1 MSLHIITGC
10 MFSGKT
16 SELLNRYSGSTTPKL
31 LVNHISDSRYNSE
44 SNVTSHR
51 LHTSESLAMASLEQ
65 LRNHA
70 EYKLAEEVF
79 IDEAQFFEE
88 LRDNVLFMVEKDRK
102 HVTLSG
108 LNGDFM
114 RRPLGQLNQLLPYAD
129 TCVLLRARC
138 VQCDKNALFSY
149 KKDDRK
155 MTIQVSASQYFPLCR
170 DHYLNETAN
179 SSLLH

>member
-1 MSLHIITGC
+1 MSLHMITGC

-16 SELLNRYSGSTTPKL
+16 GELLKRYSNSIRPKL

-44 SNVTSHR
+44 SNVTSHN
-51 LHTSESLAMASLEQ
+51 LETSESLAIASLEQ
-65 LRNHA
+65 LRNHV
-70 EYKLAEEVF
+70 EYKTVEEVF
-79 IDEAQFFEE
+79 IDEAQFFED
-88 LRDNVLFMVEKDRK
+88 LRDNVLVMVDKDRK

-138 VQCDKNALFSY
+138 SQCDNKALFSY
-149 KKDDRK
+149 KKDDRN
-155 MTIQVSASQYFPLCR
+155 MTIQVSASQYLPLCR
-170 DHYLNETAN
+170 DHYLSETAN
-179 SSLLH
+179 SSLLY

>member
-1 MSLHIITGC
+1 

-16 SELLNRYSGSTTPKL
+16 SELLKRYADSTKPKL

-44 SNVTSHR
+44 SNVTSHT
-51 LHTSESLAMASLEQ
+51 LQTCNSLAIACLEQ
-65 LRNHA
+65 LRNYA
-70 EYKLAEEVF
+70 EYKNAEEIF

-88 LRDNVLFMVEKDRK
+88 LRDTVLIMVDKDRK

-114 RRPLGQLNQLLPYAD
+114 RRPLGQLNQLLSYAD

-138 VQCDKNALFSY
+138 SRCDREALFSY
-149 KKDDRK
+149 KKDERN
-155 MTIQVSASQYFPLCR
+155 MTIQVSAAQYLPLCR